1 MKQSVIELQR
11 NLATKNE
18 ELNEL
23 IKQNEQ
29 LKRDIELREQERNEA
44 SDVYAAAL
52 RAEEEIEQRARATNL
67 PG

>member
-1 MKQSVIELQR
+1 M
-11 NLATKNE
+11 
-18 ELNEL
+18 NEL

-52 RAEEEIEQRARATNL
+52 RAEEEIEQRARATNM